1 MLHLAAGTVDR
12 PVVSGS
18 ADHRVGL
25 WPVDA
30 GAEVTWLRGHAGPV
44 RQVLSSP
51 RNGLIMSAGDDR
63 TLRIWTAA
71 GDPVAL
77 LPIEGY
83 GQLLAT
89 GPDGGL
95 IACGDS
101 GGFTYMARLRRTTT
115 SQPVERQLK
124 HA

>member
-1 MLHLAAGTVDR
+1 MTTLPPPWACPHGPRTSD
-12 PVVSGS
+12 S
-18 ADHRVGL
+18 ARK
-25 WPVDA
+25 
-30 GAEVTWLRGHAGPV
+30 LRNT
-44 RQVLSSP
+44 RVLSSP
-51 RNGLIMSAGDDR
+51 RIGIIMSAGDDR

-71 GDPVAL
+71 GEPVAL
-77 LPIEGY
+77 LPIEGH
-83 GQLLAT
+83 GQLLTT

-115 SQPVERQLK
+115 SQPVERQLN